1 MSIFS
6 TFYTFSLFSHLLT
19 AFLFTACSL
28 PALCQCSSCFLSLFT
43 NLLIIHCSKLSL
55 ITHSFST
62 SPSLLTHSMRIA
74 HKLTAHFTFTHRS
87 SLVLNIH
94 SQSVH
99 SLLIHLHHCS
109 FTCCSYTLCSF
120 AHCSHALITQL
131 LLKLTFA
138 YKLTHSCLCTSALPT
153 HTVLLHVL
161 NYSLISRTFFFFSLD
176 HCFSFTALQITV

>member
-1 MSIFS
+1 M
-6 TFYTFSLFSHLLT
+6 
-19 AFLFTACSL
+19 
-28 PALCQCSSCFLSLFT
+28 
-43 NLLIIHCSKLSL
+43 LIIHCSKLSL

-62 SPSLLTHSMRIA
+62 SPSLLTHSMLIA

-109 FTCCSYTLCSF
+109 FTCCSYTLCFKTFCSF

-138 YKLTHSCLCTSALPT
+138 YKLIAHTLMLVYKRIAHTYCTFTRLKLLANFTHF
-153 HTVLLHVL
+153 LLL
-161 NYSLISRTFFFFSLD
+161 LFGSLFLI
-176 HCFSFTALQITV
+176 HCSPNHSIQLKCSQ